1 MVRYGEINKWRVYN
15 AKTRRIYVLASVRF
29 DEGFKHYGTSHKI
42 EDEDDNGAK
51 LGNIQNETDD
61 EKFGKVMDG
70 KQVIRCKKWIN
81 Q

>member
-51 LGNIQNETDD
+51 LGNI
-61 EKFGKVMDG
+61 
-70 KQVIRCKKWIN
+70 
-81 Q
+81 